1 MKEITRIHLA
11 QTPYNI
17 ELAAKKELEKYLNAI
32 TKALGADDDALR
44 EIEARIIELL
54 MERGVTGDKVITLAD
69 VAAVEVQLGKP
80 GDFVDEDAVAEE
92 PKKRFM
98 RDEQGG
104 MIGGVLAGLAAY
116 TGVDVVWWRIAA
128 VVLGLASFGTAML
141 VYVVL
146 WIVMPPARTAAER
159 LQMRGETPTL
169 ERIKAEASTLT
180 ERAADTKKPLVIML
194 RVLGVLLL
202 GGVALGTVAAMIFGG
217 FVGAA
222 ALSSV
227 WWLMNPWLVATLAV
241 AAGAAALF
249 VALLG
254 VAMYA
259 LGAWRMTKAIAS
271 TMVSIIVVGILLAGI
286 GTGTAFYGVQNY
298 QRTVDAHT
306 QTQRTELS
314 DLKDAKQVHIAD
326 TAAFVEYHTTTDV
339 PYAEVQVLQQDK
351 TKHMPVTV
359 ERSGDSATVKVDGIK
374 SGDCDEWLSG
384 CAVEYSVVKIYGP
397 ALESVTTGD
406 VSLRYHAKEQTSLH
420 MELGAHAIAS
430 LRGRVDAFE
439 VKLAEQT
446 RFDAQNAALR
456 DVQVTVDQ
464 ATSVELGT
472 VATLNVI
479 APGVCGEGSDV
490 SYERA
495 DIVTVNGAPATGKEL
510 ACIELESNL

>member
-11 QTPYNI
+11 QMPYNI
-17 ELAAKKELEKYLNAI
+17 EVAAKKELEKYLHAVA
-32 TKALGADDDALR
+32 KALGADDDAQR

-54 MERGVTGDKVITLAD
+54 MERGVTGDKVITSGD

-80 GDFVDEDAVAEE
+80 GDFVDEDAVVEE

-116 TGVDVVWWRIAA
+116 AGVDVVWWRIAA
-128 VVLGLASFGTAML
+128 VVLGLASFGTAVL

-180 ERAADTKKPLVIML
+180 ERAANVKKPLVITL

-202 GGVALGTVAAMIFGG
+202 GSMALGAVAAMIFGG
-217 FVGAA
+217 FVGVT

-227 WWLMNPWLVATLAV
+227 WWLMNPWLVVTLVIAV
-241 AAGAAALF
+241 LSGALF

-259 LGAWRMTKAIAS
+259 LGAWRMTKAIAA
-271 TMVSIIVVGILLAGI
+271 TMISIIVVGVLLAGI
-286 GTGTAFYGVQNY
+286 GTGTALYGVQNY
-298 QRTVDAHT
+298 QRTIDAHT

-314 DLKDAKQVHIAD
+314 GLKDVKNIHIAD
-326 TAAFVEYHTTTDV
+326 TAAFVEYHTTTDA
-339 PYAEVQVLQQDK
+339 PYVEVQVLQQDK
-351 TKHMPVTV
+351 AKRVPVTV
-359 ERSGDSATVKVDGIK
+359 ERSGDQATIKVDGIK
-374 SGDCDEWLSG
+374 SGDCGEWLFG
-384 CAVEYSVVKIYGP
+384 CAVEYSTVKIYGP

-406 VSLRYHAKEQTSLH
+406 VSLRYYAKEQTTLH

-430 LRGRVDAFE
+430 LRGRVDALE
-439 VKLAEQT
+439 VKLAEQAQ
-446 RFDAQNAALR
+446 FDAQNAALR
-456 DVQVTVDQ
+456 EVRLTVNQ
-464 ATSVELGT
+464 AASAEFGT
-472 VATLNVI
+472 IAVLNVTT
-479 APGVCGEGSDV
+479 PDTCGEGSDI

-495 DIVTVNGAPATGKEL
+495 DTVAVNGTPAIGKEF
-510 ACIELESNL
+510 ACVELESNS